1 MKTYKKGFD
10 DSETLSHHYTQPTEN
25 AEQFFSQSST
35 STKQR
40 THVRSVDN
48 QEKNKKVPPTVPP
61 RTVSLPQSLRLSSSS
76 NSKAESANSGTANK
90 LSTTAW
96 SSAVGQINAAVKVI
110 GFQILLLPIFMHFQS
125 QCYAKHFY
133 FILTP
138 VTHL

>member
-1 MKTYKKGFD
+1 MKTYKKGLD

-61 RTVSLPQSLRLSSSS
+61 RTVSLPQSQKLSSSS
-76 NSKAESANSGTANK
+76 NSKAESANSGTVNK
-90 LSTTAW
+90 LSPTAW
-96 SSAVGQINAAVKVI
+96 SSAGHINDDVKVI
-110 GFQILLLPIFMHFQS
+110 GFQILLLPIFKHFQS
-125 QCYAKHFY
+125 QCYAQHFY